1 MSNEVIWYDS
11 SETGAPVL
19 NNTAGSMLAV
29 LDACLINGFNVKS
42 VTSIV
47 VASDVAT
54 VTCTGHGY
62 SNSYGKLVKIAG
74 ATPAGLNGNKQITVT
89 GANTF
94 TFVTSGITDQTA
106 TGTISA
112 RRAPLGTWEK
122 PYTGTNKA
130 MYRSTD
136 TTVTGALLRVDDA
149 LSGGGCSATSA
160 RVRMVEAA
168 SDVDTFTTPCPTD
181 GQLSN
186 GGYWQRGSNTATAKG
201 WRLIG
206 DGRFFWFLTQLSTGT
221 SHAPYLF
228 GDYASYKAGDSTNAI
243 LGYSSS
249 DSGGATNSATS
260 SIDGATTLAAG
271 AVTLG
276 FPTILRANN
285 GVGTSSFAACIPTI
299 VGMPANPGIG
309 GLTYP
314 SPVDGGL
321 VIAYPT
327 ALLEPSVG
335 IRGIMPA
342 LAYST
347 ANISAVPDLTILDAL
362 QNSSRKFLVAYAS
375 NTNVACVPL
384 FDLTGPWR

>member
-11 SETGAPVL
+11 SETGAPTL
-19 NNTAGSMLAV
+19 NNVAGSMIAV

-47 VASDVAT
+47 VASNVAT

-94 TFVTSGITDQTA
+94 TFVTSGISDQTA
-106 TGTISA
+106 TGTIDA
-112 RRAPLGTWEK
+112 RRAPLGTWQK
-122 PYTGTNKA
+122 AYTGTNKA

-136 TTVTGALLRVDDA
+136 TGASGALLRVEDA
-149 LSGGGCSATSA
+149 LSGGGCTATSA

-168 SDVDTFTTPCPTD
+168 SGVDTFTIPCPTVA
-181 GQLSN
+181 QLTD
-186 GGYWQRGSNTATAKG
+186 GGYWQRGANTATAKT

-228 GDYASYKAGDSTNAI
+228 GDYLSYKAGDLTNAVVGFSSADPGGSTNSTTA
-243 LGYSSS
+243 
-249 DSGGATNSATS
+249 
-260 SIDGATTLAAG
+260 SIDGATTLAA
-271 AVTLG
+271 ASVAIG
-276 FPTILRANN
+276 FPTLLRANN
-285 GVGTSSFAACIPTI
+285 GVGTSIYAACMPTI
-299 VGMPANPGIG
+299 VGMPTNPGIG
-309 GLTYP
+309 GVTYP
-314 SPVDGGL
+314 SPIDGGL

-327 ALLEPSVG
+327 QLFEPSIG
-335 IRGIMPA
+335 IRGAMPA
-342 LAYST
+342 LGYSA

-375 NTNVACVPL
+375 NTNVACAPL